1 MMFGLNVYHH
11 HGQVSRLIS
20 KELKNTNE
28 FVSLGVHIFPTYSKT
43 HLEFVHFEGA
53 GQYDI
58 HRGEIQAGLHI
69 DLLAHPSNR
78 LKNLTFTNNIIG
90 FQLNHIHPSNLDS
103 SIIQH
108 SSFNYNYYVGLLL
121 RSSFLNISHCTFT
134 HNFHSGMIFDS
145 SFAYSQLEQWR
156 INLHRS
162 LTTIHTIDLLYDQ
175 TYDLERNKFAFI
187 TTTFG
192 GYNSEDN
199 ILFNTL
205 NIRTDPSF
213 ILILD
218 LIDYNP
224 LSNLNEQLLVCEVEC
239 HQRIGLR
246 QSLSY
251 KRWSLANDRD
261 LFPLITSYSS
271 LQLHYRLYRYRSS
284 RLTLV
289 VYSIP
294 APIFTQG
301 RILSDISIRFHRALF
316 SYNQRDI
323 SYYLNDR
330 ERTNNQYALTNQLKT
345 DIERLIDQLLMSPLG
360 NNINDDPS
368 LKVMEDEEEKIREEF
383 LNEQLEDERLHRRI
397 TFIDLKRRYKNATI
411 QIDQCLFEFN
421 QNRSIMIEHESK
433 QFSAKKVEENIRLLN
448 NETIQQRKQFLPI
461 QFTCRIDRSIFL
473 HNQQGLFEDKFFHQ
487 CKFFYFSDQS
497 RCSSIDFLRS
507 FNSHGN
513 YSNKFHSQS
522 SSSLQSNLSSTIS
535 I

>member
-1 MMFGLNVYHH
+1 MIQLFGVKSIVIYIRMKHSNNVEKKPFIRVITPMMFGLNVYHH
-11 HGQVSRLIS
+11 HGQVNRSARLRYQS
-20 KELKNTNE
+20 FDFSL
-28 FVSLGVHIFPTYSKT
+28 VLGVHIFPTYSKT
-43 HLEFVHFEGA
+43 HLEFVHFDSA

-58 HRGEIQAGLHI
+58 HQGEIQAALHI

-90 FQLNHIHPSNLDS
+90 FQLNHIHPFNLDS

-108 SSFNYNYYVGLLL
+108 SSFNHNSYVGLLL

-162 LTTIHTIDLLYDQ
+162 LTTIQTVDLFYDQ

-192 GYNSEDN
+192 GYNAEDN
-199 ILFNTL
+199 VLFNTL

-284 RLTLV
+284 RLTLI

-301 RILSDISIRFHRALF
+301 RILSDISIRFHRSLF
-316 SYNQRDI
+316 SHNQRDI
-323 SYYLNDR
+323 TSYLNDR

-345 DIERLIDQLLMSPLG
+345 DIERLIDQLLMNPNG
-360 NNINDDPS
+360 NNDDPS
-368 LKVMEDEEEKIREEF
+368 LKVMEDEEEKIRDEF
-383 LNEQLEDERLHRRI
+383 RDEQLEDERLHRRI

-411 QIDQCLFEFN
+411 QIDQCFFEFN
-421 QNRSIMIEHESK
+421 QNRSIVIEHLSK
-433 QFSAKKVEENIRLLN
+433 KFSARKVEENIRLLN

-461 QFTCRIDRSIFL
+461 QFTCRIDQSIFL
-473 HNQQGLFEDKFFHQ
+473 QNQQGLFIEENSFISVESFF
-487 CKFFYFSDQS
+487 
-497 RCSSIDFLRS
+497 
-507 FNSHGN
+507 
-513 YSNKFHSQS
+513 S
-522 SSSLQSNLSSTIS
+522 SSSD
-535 I
+535 